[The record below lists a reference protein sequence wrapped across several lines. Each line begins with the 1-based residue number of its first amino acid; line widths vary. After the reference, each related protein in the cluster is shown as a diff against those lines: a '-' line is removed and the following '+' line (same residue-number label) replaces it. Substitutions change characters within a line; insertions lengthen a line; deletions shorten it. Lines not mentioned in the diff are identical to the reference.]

1 MSLLN
6 NVENKTNF
14 CSRNTHFLRPPVFLF
29 GCRGSECDD
38 DAALTEEILIQ
49 HTEKNINWKSDIF
62 FFSTQKILLLK
73 KKKKKKIHLAKNEK
87 KKNYFNY
94 FFSLE
99 KKVSWKKRVHW
110 FFLHCVWHMEN
121 NVFIYHLYS
130 VFLWKQI
137 FPSASHLKK
146 IMISFLS
153 LFHGKKIHLAQ
164 HMNKNF
170 LWILLI
176 HNINYSIFCSVQNM
190 TKIVIFFPY
199 TVTVHLF
206 FEKSKKKLWQ
216 DKWTFFFSGFFF
228 TWKKFLMKKKSLV
241 CSVGN

>member
-1 MSLLN
+1 M
-6 NVENKTNF
+6 
-14 CSRNTHFLRPPVFLF
+14 
-29 GCRGSECDD
+29 
-38 DAALTEEILIQ
+38 
-49 HTEKNINWKSDIF
+49 
-62 FFSTQKILLLK
+62 K
-73 KKKKKKIHLAKNEK
+73 KKKNS
-87 KKNYFNY
+87 FNY

-130 VFLWKQI
+130 MFLWKQI

-153 LFHGKKIHLAQ
+153 LFHGKKIHSAR

-228 TWKKFLMKKKSLV
+228 TWKKFLMKKNHLSVLLETNLCSCENFFFSL
-241 CSVGN
+241 GPTH

>member
-1 MSLLN
+1 M
-6 NVENKTNF
+6 
-14 CSRNTHFLRPPVFLF
+14 
-29 GCRGSECDD
+29 
-38 DAALTEEILIQ
+38 
-49 HTEKNINWKSDIF
+49 IF
-62 FFSTQKILLLK
+62 FFSRHKRFFSWKKRKKRKFIWPKMK
-73 KKKKKKIHLAKNEK
+73 KKKNS
-87 KKNYFNY
+87 FNY

-130 VFLWKQI
+130 MFLWKQI
-137 FPSASHLKK
+137 FPPASHLKK

-153 LFHGKKIHLAQ
+153 LFHGKKIHSAR

>member
-1 MSLLN
+1 M
-6 NVENKTNF
+6 
-14 CSRNTHFLRPPVFLF
+14 
-29 GCRGSECDD
+29 
-38 DAALTEEILIQ
+38 
-49 HTEKNINWKSDIF
+49 
-62 FFSTQKILLLK
+62 K
-73 KKKKKKIHLAKNEK
+73 KKKNS
-87 KKNYFNY
+87 FNY

-130 VFLWKQI
+130 MFLWKQI

-153 LFHGKKIHLAQ
+153 LFHGKKIHLAR

-206 FEKSKKKLWQ
+206 FEKSKKKIVTRQ
-216 DKWTFFFSGFFF
+216 MKIFFSGFFF
-228 TWKKFLMKKKSLV
+228 IVHTWKKISHEKKNHLSVLLETNLCSCENFFFHSVQHINYFFLFH
-241 CSVGN
+241 CFC

>member
-1 MSLLN
+1 M
-6 NVENKTNF
+6 
-14 CSRNTHFLRPPVFLF
+14 
-29 GCRGSECDD
+29 
-38 DAALTEEILIQ
+38 
-49 HTEKNINWKSDIF
+49 
-62 FFSTQKILLLK
+62 K
-73 KKKKKKIHLAKNEK
+73 KKKNS
-87 KKNYFNY
+87 FNY
-94 FFSLE
+94 FFSLD

-110 FFLHCVWHMEN
+110 THTFFLFQDFFLHYVWHMEN

-130 VFLWKQI
+130 MFLWKQI

-153 LFHGKKIHLAQ
+153 LFHGKKIHSAR

-228 TWKKFLMKKKSLV
+228 TWKKFLMKKNHLSVLLETNLCSYENFFFSL
-241 CSVGN
+241 GPTH